1 MRTLLLLLLL
11 LVFFQSAI
19 SGIVLAADLQ
29 NSLSAS
35 WLREAIAGITIENPR
50 TGGIWLLGVLG
61 GMHLVP
67 AVLNFRHHRNR
78 FRWAMAGSVFLL
90 GWIFTQVFLSRHSTQ
105 FQLLLALT
113 GTLSLLLS
121 YTLEKEEE
129 KTHTGG
135 IIIRTHPRKKKKEAY
150 QTPLNY
156 DAINRY
162 QKLGRGRMDAAR
174 IDAAGSAHLRKA
186 GPGMVHDESL

>member
-1 MRTLLLLLLL
+1 
-11 LVFFQSAI
+11 
-19 SGIVLAADLQ
+19 
-29 NSLSAS
+29 
-35 WLREAIAGITIENPR
+35 
-50 TGGIWLLGVLG
+50 
-61 GMHLVP
+61 
-67 AVLNFRHHRNR
+67 
-78 FRWAMAGSVFLL
+78 MAGSVFLL